1 VQELAP
7 GIFVETGFRRINVG
21 AILTGE
27 GWVLI
32 DTPPY
37 PDDANRW
44 REMLQSISE
53 APICAIVTTD
63 CHRDRFLGNSW
74 FDTRVLVAHSESIS
88 HIRSLPTAFVEN
100 AIESLVSDSVERSRF
115 GSVRLRLPN
124 VGFTRRMQLRYGGME
139 IPLLAMPGPTAGS
152 LWVHLPEH
160 GILFTGD
167 SIIVD
172 QHLYIS
178 SPTTKEWLENM
189 TNLRRSRFA
198 ADVIV
203 PGRGPLTDKSAT
215 EPISNYLRLARRRVH
230 SLYRAGRP
238 RADTSSLVPE
248 LLPMFPYAP
257 AEIERVQ
264 RRIKAG
270 LDRIYEEFKLGDR
283 LGESGVR

>member
-1 VQELAP
+1 MQELAP

-139 IPLLAMPGPTAGS
+139 IPLLDMPGPTAGS
-152 LWVHLPEH
+152 LWVHLPEPLSALALGTDEPSTFENLQMLRH
-160 GILFTGD
+160 GLTG
-167 SIIVD
+167 
-172 QHLYIS
+172 H
-178 SPTTKEWLENM
+178 
-189 TNLRRSRFA
+189 A
-198 ADVIV
+198 
-203 PGRGPLTDKSAT
+203 
-215 EPISNYLRLARRRVH
+215 RLVRQ
-230 SLYRAGRP
+230 P
-238 RADTSSLVPE
+238 
-248 LLPMFPYAP
+248 
-257 AEIERVQ
+257 
-264 RRIKAG
+264 
-270 LDRIYEEFKLGDR
+270 GDR
-283 LGESGVR
+283 QRAAVT

>member
-1 VQELAP
+1 MQELAP

-27 GWVLI
+27 GWILI

-37 PDDANRW
+37 PDDAHRW

-53 APICAIVTTD
+53 APVCAIVTTD

-74 FDTRVLVAHSESIS
+74 FDARVLVAHSESIS

-100 AIESLVSDSVERSRF
+100 AIESLVSDSAERNRF
-115 GSVRLRLPN
+115 GNVRLRLPN
-124 VGFTRRMQLRYGGME
+124 VGFTRRMQLRYGGIE

-203 PGRGPLTDKSAT
+203 PGRGPLTGKTAT

-248 LLPMFPYAP
+248 LLPMFPYGP
-257 AEIERVQ
+257 AEVERVQ

-283 LGESGVR
+283 LGESGGR

>member
-167 SIIVD
+167 ACVNGAFNYTGDGDTASWITVLSAMAELPVKTVAPGHGEMAGKELLATQQRYFVELRAAIQKAIDAGQTLEEIKQSI
-172 QHLYIS
+172 QLPFY
-178 SPTTKEWLENM
+178 KEWTGTDVKAQVENIEHVY
-189 TNLRRSRFA
+189 RE
-198 ADVIV
+198 
-203 PGRGPLTDKSAT
+203 LTGGT
-215 EPISNYLRLARRRVH
+215 R
-230 SLYRAGRP
+230 
-238 RADTSSLVPE
+238 
-248 LLPMFPYAP
+248 
-257 AEIERVQ
+257 
-264 RRIKAG
+264 
-270 LDRIYEEFKLGDR
+270 
-283 LGESGVR
+283 